1 MPHNN
6 MQGILKAKEIN
17 KDRFLQAMEL
27 SEKGHKIIGYLCSYV
42 PLEIIE
48 AFDFVPF
55 RIYGDMEE
63 PITDVEDML
72 PESFCPFVRSILDL
86 VKKGRYNF
94 LDGIVTVHSCD
105 PQEKM
110 AHIWKSLIPY
120 NFFYY
125 LDMPNTKHEWAMP
138 FFRENIKNFI
148 KALEKYTGK
157 ELDTVKLGETI
168 QLYNLQRDMIKK
180 LYEQNKNNPPVI
192 SCVEIIEIIKAIQ
205 SLPVKEG
212 NQLLEQ
218 ILEEISNIQENRLK
232 SGPRILIISASIDD
246 TSIVGLVENAG
257 ANIVI
262 DDNCVGSR
270 TYHYKVNISDDP
282 SNELARRYLMLNCP
296 KTFTEAE
303 VEENK
308 KDHVADLE
316 SRFSYLKTLIDGWSI
331 DGVII
336 SLVRFCDPFGYDLRD
351 LRDYLDLI
359 EMPNIYI
366 EHNYTKGGLAPLT
379 TRIEAFLEMLHI

>member
-1 MPHNN
+1 
-6 MQGILKAKEIN
+6 
-17 KDRFLQAMEL
+17 
-27 SEKGHKIIGYLCSYV
+27 
-42 PLEIIE
+42 
-48 AFDFVPF
+48 
-55 RIYGDMEE
+55 
-63 PITDVEDML
+63 
-72 PESFCPFVRSILDL
+72 
-86 VKKGRYNF
+86 
-94 LDGIVTVHSCD
+94 
-105 PQEKM
+105 
-110 AHIWKSLIPY
+110 
-120 NFFYY
+120 
-125 LDMPNTKHEWAMP
+125 
-138 FFRENIKNFI
+138 
-148 KALEKYTGK
+148 
-157 ELDTVKLGETI
+157 
-168 QLYNLQRDMIKK
+168 
-180 LYEQNKNNPPVI
+180 
-192 SCVEIIEIIKAIQ
+192 
-205 SLPVKEG
+205 
-212 NQLLEQ
+212 
-218 ILEEISNIQENRLK
+218 
-232 SGPRILIISASIDD
+232 
-246 TSIVGLVENAG
+246 
-257 ANIVI
+257 
-262 DDNCVGSR
+262 VGSR